1 MSVPRP
7 TEPSGAVVDLRDVV
21 ATLGQFPSLACLSLG
36 DNGIGEEGAGRLAA
50 VRWQCPSLARL
61 EPSYNLG
68 RS

>member
-1 MSVPRP
+1 MIRIGDSLAIILSAGRL
-7 TEPSGAVVDLRDVV
+7 E